1 MSLEKQAAIDEP
13 GFVLGISQAL
23 TEWDPCRLW
32 NPRIGEVW
40 IGNVN
45 LCPGLAWGH
54 IVMGCS
60 SEGSLKGRLQQN
72 CQEIANKHFVISQTS
87 CIVSVCLHPS
97 QSKCR
102 CPIPATV
109 DAVVPISDE
118 VVSCTGNPLT
128 CSKGYKYYTYS
139 RLCIYCLLWEVN
151 FFPYTGHWS
160 ASTQRNGP
168 GTSWRLVK
176 HRY

>member
-1 MSLEKQAAIDEP
+1 M
-13 GFVLGISQAL
+13 
-23 TEWDPCRLW
+23 CRS
-32 NPRIGEVW
+32 N
-40 IGNVN
+40 
-45 LCPGLAWGH
+45 
-54 IVMGCS
+54 
-60 SEGSLKGRLQQN
+60 
-72 CQEIANKHFVISQTS
+72 
-87 CIVSVCLHPS
+87 
-97 QSKCR
+97 CR

-128 CSKGYKYYTYS
+128 CSKSYKYYTYS

-168 GTSWRLVK
+168 GTSWRMVK
-176 HRY
+176 HRYKHVAKGITARWFHRSSIKFSSLHKSKAKMLVEDKRMFQQKLKQQMLQQKEKEIEHLQSKQLEYEGLSEV